1 MLAIHLFRSF
11 DTPAQTRAQLGMVGF
26 ALAQRR
32 WFEDIF
38 ISTMEKRL
46 ARVDNGYEH
55 LATKADI
62 QTVLTQMAEIRGEFR
77 GIKWTLIASIALAG
91 LAVGIL
97 AFSAR

>member
-1 MLAIHLFRSF
+1 MSTTEER
-11 DTPAQTRAQLGMVGF
+11 F
-26 ALAQRR
+26 ACV
-32 WFEDIF
+32 E
-38 ISTMEKRL
+38 
-46 ARVDNGYEH
+46 VGYEH

-62 QTVLTQMAEIRGEFR
+62 QTVLTQIAEIRGEFR

>member
-1 MLAIHLFRSF
+1 M
-11 DTPAQTRAQLGMVGF
+11 
-26 ALAQRR
+26 
-32 WFEDIF
+32 
-38 ISTMEKRL
+38 STTEERL
-46 ARVDNGYEH
+46 ARVEAGFEH